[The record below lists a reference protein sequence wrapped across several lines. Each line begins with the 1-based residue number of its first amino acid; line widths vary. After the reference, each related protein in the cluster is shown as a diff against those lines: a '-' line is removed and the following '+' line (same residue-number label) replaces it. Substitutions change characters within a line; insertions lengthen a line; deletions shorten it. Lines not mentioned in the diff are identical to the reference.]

1 MTTAT
6 KTDLDQLCINT
17 IRTLSLDAVQK
28 AESGHP
34 GLPLGMAPTAYVL
47 WTKFLRHNPKN
58 PKWFNRDRFL
68 LSAGHGSMLIYALLH
83 LTGYDLPM
91 EELKNFRQLHSK
103 TPGHPE
109 NFMTPG
115 VEITTGPLGQG
126 FANGVGMAMAQ
137 EHLAAKFNKTGF
149 PVIDHHI
156 YCICSDGDLMEG
168 ISYESAS
175 VAGHLKLKNLIY
187 FYDDNNITIEGS
199 TDLAFNEDVTKRFES
214 CGWHVLEVADG
225 NDIQAIEKA
234 IRDAHEIKDKP
245 KLIRVKTIIG
255 FGMPKAGTS
264 KAHSDAPGE
273 EAVKETKRN
282 FGWDENKHFFV
293 PKEASAVFLEAVKS
307 GAKLEKDWDALVE
320 KYEKENP
327 ELGQTLADTRKNK
340 LPDGWEDAL
349 PNFDAVESKATR
361 AYSGEIINALAPVIP
376 QLFGGSADLAPS
388 NNTAIKEA
396 GSFSAENYAGRN
408 IHYGIREHSMAAEMN
423 GIALY
428 GSLIPYGGTFQTFS
442 DYMRP
447 AVRLAALSGIQV
459 LFVYTHDSIGLGED
473 GPTHQSVEHLAALRA
488 IPNLN
493 VIRPCDAHE
502 TREMWRAALLSKNAP
517 TAFSLSRQKVALID
531 RAKFADAKGLHQ
543 GGYVLAE
550 AETQSGEKC
559 EPQLIIIATGSE
571 VGLAMQAREQLN
583 AGNTPTRVIS
593 MPCWEFFDAQSDK
606 YKESVL
612 PKNITARLAIEA
624 GVSLGWHKYVG
635 LSGDTLT
642 VDRFG
647 ASGKAEDVFRDYGFT
662 VENVLKKA
670 KKLV

>member
-1 MTTAT
+1 
-6 KTDLDQLCINT
+6 
-17 IRTLSLDAVQK
+17 
-28 AESGHP
+28 
-34 GLPLGMAPTAYVL
+34 MA
-47 WTKFLRHNPKN
+47 
-58 PKWFNRDRFL
+58 
-68 LSAGHGSMLIYALLH
+68 AL
-83 LTGYDLPM
+83 
-91 EELKNFRQLHSK
+91 
-103 TPGHPE
+103 
-109 NFMTPG
+109 
-115 VEITTGPLGQG
+115 GPLG
-126 FANGVGMAMAQ
+126 
-137 EHLAAKFNKTGF
+137 
-149 PVIDHHI
+149 
-156 YCICSDGDLMEG
+156 
-168 ISYESAS
+168 
-175 VAGHLKLKNLIY
+175 
-187 FYDDNNITIEGS
+187 
-199 TDLAFNEDVTKRFES
+199 
-214 CGWHVLEVADG
+214 
-225 NDIQAIEKA
+225 
-234 IRDAHEIKDKP
+234 
-245 KLIRVKTIIG
+245 
-255 FGMPKAGTS
+255 
-264 KAHSDAPGE
+264 
-273 EAVKETKRN
+273 
-282 FGWDENKHFFV
+282 
-293 PKEASAVFLEAVKS
+293 
-307 GAKLEKDWDALVE
+307 
-320 KYEKENP
+320 
-327 ELGQTLADTRKNK
+327 
-340 LPDGWEDAL
+340 
-349 PNFDAVESKATR
+349 
-361 AYSGEIINALAPVIP
+361 
-376 QLFGGSADLAPS
+376 APS

-550 AETQSGEKC
+550 AETKSGEKC